1 MRPTLEQLGL
11 EVRCIATEVDMRAL
25 GENKRV
31 RFVEW
36 VTAWGRWELEG
47 EKQSLPWQSPLLNN
61 PSAFT
66 IPRVSG
72 AVGLMCPA
80 SSVHSRISR

>member
-11 EVRCIATEVDMRAL
+11 EVRRIATEVDVRAL
-25 GENKRV
+25 SENKRV
-31 RFVEW
+31 RFVER

-47 EKQSLPWQSPLLNN
+47 GNPWQSPPFDN
-61 PSAFT
+61 PSALT